1 MTHDPLAAAP
11 RIAAAGPHPPLRQLD
26 ALTSLRFFAAMMV
39 LAFHYASV
47 GSGDAPFD
55 GPASL
60 GYSGVT
66 FFFMLS
72 GFILAYNYRDADFAD
87 PAIRRRYFLA
97 RLARIVPVYLLSL
110 LLALPFF
117 WRVLIDMPPSVLR
130 NLFAAGAVLAPL
142 GLQSWVP
149 GAACALNCPSW
160 SISTELFFYLLF
172 PFAFPLVY
180 RRPWHWGLSA
190 LLILIIL
197 WTLGGWLWAQ
207 LGGGRS
213 IMQDLGPAPGATI
226 AAQLL
231 KYFPPIRVPEFLLGI
246 VLFVFW
252 ERAGSRLAGAG
263 LLAACAMAVAA
274 LWLLRNQVPELA
286 LHDGLTA
293 IAWAPLILFGATVH
307 GGPLAAPAL
316 IFLGRISFSL
326 YLTHVTVLSLM
337 NSLDRHVLGGAL
349 RTASPW
355 LLVLPS
361 ALAALLVAAL
371 VYRLVED
378 PARRLIVRW
387 TGSRPPRAPDPRP
400 VA

>member
-1 MTHDPLAAAP
+1 
-11 RIAAAGPHPPLRQLD
+11 
-26 ALTSLRFFAAMMV
+26 MMV

-47 GSGDAPFD
+47 GSGDAPLT

-72 GFILAYNYRDADFAD
+72 GFILAYNYRDADFANT
-87 PAIRRRYFLA
+87 AIRRRFFLA

-117 WRVLIDMPPSVLR
+117 WRVLIDMPPSALR
-130 NLFAAGAVLAPL
+130 GLFAAGGVLAPL

-160 SISTELFFYLLF
+160 SISTEFFFYLLF
-172 PFAFPLVY
+172 PFVFPLVY
-180 RRPWHWGLSA
+180 RTPWRWGLGAVLA
-190 LLILIIL
+190 LVTL
-197 WTLGGWLWAQ
+197 WILGGWLWAQ
-207 LGGGRS
+207 LGSGRS
-213 IMQDLGPAPGATI
+213 IMQDLGPAPAATM

-231 KYFPPIRVPEFLLGI
+231 KYFPLVRVPEFLLGI
-246 VLFVFW
+246 VLFAFW
-252 ERAGSRLAGAG
+252 ERAGARLPGAG

-286 LHDGLTA
+286 LHDGFTA
-293 IAWAPLILFGATVH
+293 IAWAPLILYGATVR
-307 GGPLAAPAL
+307 GGLLATPPL

-349 RTASPW
+349 RAASPW
-355 LLVLPS
+355 FLVLPS
-361 ALAALLVAAL
+361 ALAALIVAAL
-371 VYRLVED
+371 VYRFVED

-387 TGSRPPRAPDPRP
+387 AGNRPPRAPDPRP